1 MRNFTR
7 LFFTGLMLMLFC
19 SFGFAQQ
26 SSKFTTVVGK
36 LIRTTPKISDLDKNS
51 MYGEPLLKT
60 RDEFGVIGV
69 VKEKYVN
76 KEKNRFASKVAKD
89 MALQTGN
96 SPSSPTASSAVINQ
110 NFDGLFATGFAPSDN
125 NLAVGPNH
133 VIQIINH
140 SSGSLFKIWNKA
152 GVQVLAQTVLSTITG
167 LSGAGDPVV
176 MYDQIADRWIL
187 TEFSSTNDL
196 RFAVSVTPDPTG
208 AYKVYSYNF
217 AYFPDYPH
225 YSVWHNA
232 YYGITHDFQPG
243 YVGSS
248 IYAFDRAAMIAG
260 AATANVVSFRFDN
273 SVGPNVANR
282 AFTMLS
288 VHQEGPAASNQSG
301 LFTFFQDDSDTPD
314 PLDVDSVFTFTYTP
328 NFTTPALSV
337 ISPMSS
343 VVSAPFNS
351 TLCGTNACITQTGGG
366 AAIRGIDGQLMH
378 KVGYRNFGGFE
389 SMVAN
394 FT

>member
-1 MRNFTR
+1 MRNFTQ
-7 LFFTGLMLMLFC
+7 LFFTGLLLMLFS

-26 SSKFTTVVGK
+26 NPKFTTIVGK
-36 LIRTTPKISDLDKNS
+36 LIRTTPKLSDIDKSS
-51 MYGEPLLKT
+51 MYGQPLLKT

-69 VKEKYVN
+69 VKDKYTN
-76 KEKNRFASKVAKD
+76 TEKNRFASKIAKD

-96 SPSSPTASSAVINQ
+96 SPASVTASAVINQ

-152 GVQVLAQTVLSTITG
+152 GVEVQAQTVLSTITG
-167 LSGAGDPVV
+167 LAGAGDPVV

-187 TEFSSTNDL
+187 TEFSNTNDL
-196 RFAVSVTPDPTG
+196 RFAVSVTADPTG
-208 AYKVYSYNF
+208 AYKIYSYNF
-217 AYFPDYPH
+217 AFFPDYPH

-232 YYGITHDFQPG
+232 YYAITHDFQPG

-248 IYAFDRAAMIAG
+248 IFAFDRAAMIAG
-260 AATANVVSFRFDN
+260 AATATVVSFRFDN

-282 AFTMLS
+282 AFTMLP
-288 VHQEGPAASNQSG
+288 VHQEGPAVSNQSG

-337 ISPMSS
+337 ISPMNSI
-343 VVSAPFNS
+343 VSAPFTS

-366 AAIRGIDGQLMH
+366 VPSG
-378 KVGYRNFGGFE
+378 V
-389 SMVAN
+389 
-394 FT
+394 